1 MTEREFATEVVSKL
15 QRAGFTALFAGGC
28 VRDEL
33 LGLTPA
39 DYDVA
44 TSARPEEVQAH
55 FRRTHTFGASF
66 GVVEV
71 LGPKDANGDWL
82 KVQVATFRSDGT
94 YTDGRRPDSVVFSS
108 PEEDA
113 ARRDFTING
122 LFRDPIGGTVYDYV
136 GGEADL
142 KAGLLRAIG
151 QPEERFTEDKLR
163 ILRAVRMAARFELT
177 IDPATFAAMKR
188 MAGEIKAVS
197 AERIAEELRKI
208 LTNRHRQ
215 RGVRLLGEVGLVE
228 HILPT
233 VNRDAAEWERTCA
246 ALERLPLHA
255 SFELAF
261 ALLFRKAGPGSMGSV
276 GRTLRLS
283 NDEWDRISWL
293 WMHNERAFSRDEP
306 NSTLYPLLAHPAI
319 HELLTL
325 HRAEGT
331 DPGVLDYLEGL
342 LRDNPAETF
351 NPPRLIT
358 GDDLKAMGLKPG
370 PHFKKLIDEVRGL
383 QLDGHLKNRR
393 EAEEKIRERVGLS
406 QQD

>member
-1 MTEREFATEVVSKL
+1 MTEREFATDVVSKL
-15 QRAGFTALFAGGC
+15 QRAGFVALFAGGC

-39 DYDVA
+39 DYDIA
-44 TSARPEEVQAH
+44 TSAKPDEVQAH

-71 LGPKDANGDWL
+71 LGPRDDAGEWL

-122 LFRDPIGGTVYDYV
+122 LFRDPVSGTVFDYV
-136 GGEADL
+136 GGQKDL
-142 KAGLLRAIG
+142 RNKVLRAIG
-151 QPEERFTEDKLR
+151 NAEERFTEDKLR

-177 IDPATFAAMKR
+177 IDPATLAAAQA
-188 MAGEIKAVS
+188 MAPQIAAVS

-208 LTNRHRQ
+208 LTNRHRE
-215 RGVRLLGEVGLVE
+215 RGVRLLAEVGLVE
-228 HILPT
+228 HILPEIR
-233 VNRDAAEWERTCA
+233 RDGDKWERTCTA
-246 ALERLPLHA
+246 VGRLPVHS

-261 ALLFRKAGPGSMGSV
+261 TALVRHTGPGGIGGLS
-276 GRTLRLS
+276 RRLRLS
-283 NDEWDRISWL
+283 NDEWDRIAWL
-293 WMHNERAFSRDEP
+293 WNFNERTFSRDEAK
-306 NSTLYPLLAHPAI
+306 STLYPLLAHPAV

-331 DPGVLDYLEGL
+331 DPAVLDYLEEM
-342 LRDNPAETF
+342 LRTTPPETF

-358 GDDLKAMGLKPG
+358 GDDLKDMGLKPG
-370 PHFKKLIDEVRGL
+370 PHFKKLIDEVRAL
-383 QLDGHLKNRR
+383 QLDGVLKNRR

-406 QQD
+406 Q

>member
-15 QRAGFTALFAGGC
+15 QRAGYQALFAGGC

-33 LGLTPA
+33 LGLMPA
-39 DYDVA
+39 DYDIA
-44 TSARPEEVQAH
+44 TSARPEEVQAQ

-71 LGPKDANGDWL
+71 LGPKDANGEWL
-82 KVQVATFRSDGT
+82 KVQVATFRSDGN
-94 YTDGRRPDSVVFSS
+94 YSDGRRPDSVTFSS

-122 LFRDPIGGTVYDYV
+122 LFRDPISGKLWDFV

-142 KAGLLRAIG
+142 NAKVLRAIG
-151 QPEERFTEDKLR
+151 NPEERFTEDKLR

-177 IDPATFAAMKR
+177 IDPVTLAAAKR
-188 MAGEIKAVS
+188 MASEIKAVS

-208 LTNRHRQ
+208 LTNRHRE
-215 RGVRLLGEVGLVE
+215 RGVRLLAEVGLVE

-233 VNRDAAEWERTCA
+233 VNRDPAEWERTCS
-246 ALERLPLHA
+246 ALGRLPLHA

-261 ALLFRKAGPGSMGSV
+261 TLLFRKAGPGSIGSI
-276 GRTLRLS
+276 GRQLRLS
-283 NDEWDRISWL
+283 NDEWNRVSWL
-293 WMHNERAFSRDEP
+293 WMHNERTFSRDEP
-306 NSTLYPLLAHPAI
+306 RSTLYPLLAHPAV

-331 DPGVLDYLEGL
+331 DPDVLEYLAGL
-342 LRDNPAETF
+342 LRDHPPETF
-351 NPPRLIT
+351 NPPRLLT
-358 GDDLKAMGLKPG
+358 GDDLKAMGLSPG
-370 PHFKKLIDEVRGL
+370 PHFKPLIEEVRAL
-383 QLDGHLKNRR
+383 QLDGQLKNRW
-393 EAEEKIRERVGLS
+393 EAEEKIRERLRES
-406 QQD
+406 Q